1 MSMIPDGMRKRLEI
15 AKTIKAVKGGWP
27 ESFVEMGVETMR
39 KCPQK
44 HWEKLH
50 EQFETMAPGLTVAV
64 LLRIAEEVI
73 EQASEEDS
81 EAYKNVI
88 ELFLRYIK
96 NNANDRLGR
105 DRHSEMW
112 VCRESMRQFQPW
124 QSEQDVDEARQMA
137 EMVEELKKVLND
149 TPEISGQITSVLQ
162 EADTHATQVLKEQI
176 KELMKNPEE
185 HVALGTTFNISLVKC
200 C

>member
-1 MSMIPDGMRKRLEI
+1 MIPDGMRKRLEI
-15 AKTIKAVKGGWP
+15 AKNIKAVKGGWP

-39 KCPQK
+39 KCPQQ

-64 LLRIAEEVI
+64 LLKIAEEVI

-137 EMVEELKKVLND
+137 EVVEELKKVLYD
-149 TPEISGQITSVLQ
+149 TPDISAHMTAVVQ
-162 EADTHATQVLKEQI
+162 EADTQLTQVLKEQI
-176 KELMKNPEE
+176 KELMETPEE
-185 HVALGTTFNISLVKC
+185 HVAFGNTFNINLVNYC
-200 C
+200 

>member
-96 NNANDRLGR
+96 NNANERLGR

-124 QSEQDVDEARQMA
+124 QSGQDVDEARQLA
-137 EMVEELKKVLND
+137 EVVEGLKKVLYD
-149 TPEISGQITSVLQ
+149 TPDISAHITAVVQ
-162 EADTHATQVLKEQI
+162 EADTQLTQVLKEQI
-176 KELMKNPEE
+176 KELMETPEE
-185 HVALGTTFNISLVKC
+185 HVAFGSTFNINLVNC